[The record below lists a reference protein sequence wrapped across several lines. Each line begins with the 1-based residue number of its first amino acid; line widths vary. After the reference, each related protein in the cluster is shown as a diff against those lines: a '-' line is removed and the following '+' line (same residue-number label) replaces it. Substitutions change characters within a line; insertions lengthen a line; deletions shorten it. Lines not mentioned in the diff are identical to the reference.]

1 MAGAYSNDLRQRV
14 VDAVMKEK
22 ATYQEAAERFCV
34 GVATV
39 DRWLRRL
46 REQGDVS
53 PSKVRG
59 RPARRLDDEDRAVL
73 LQLVADAND
82 ATILELADDMS
93 VALRQAGKSEVPV
106 STSTISRELK
116 ILGLTRKKKRSSLR
130 SATNRGSSSS
140 ATSTR

>member
-14 VDAVMKEK
+14 VDAVVKEK

-34 GVATV
+34 GVAAV

-73 LQLVADAND
+73 RQLVADAND

-130 SATNRGSSSS
+130 SAMNRVSSSS
-140 ATSTR
+140 ATSTK